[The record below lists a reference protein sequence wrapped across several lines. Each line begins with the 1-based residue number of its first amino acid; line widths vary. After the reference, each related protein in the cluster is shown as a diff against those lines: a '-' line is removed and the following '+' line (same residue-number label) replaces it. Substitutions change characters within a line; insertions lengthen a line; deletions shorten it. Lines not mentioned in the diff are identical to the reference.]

1 MPSFI
6 HLHTSAKDSLLFNK
20 DSKEDKENLQASRM
34 YLSYTVIFLSII
46 GILIKKLNYYFSMT
60 EICTALSEGRFAVV
74 FLCLVIQFSYK
85 GIKKPDPMGVSK
97 ELQLWMLTRSLGMTL
112 FFIMFPLSTAYLKLG
127 TAVVIL
133 SINPILTN
141 ILSSLIL
148 KEKFIPKYL
157 VSCIVAFIGLLL
169 ATLNSHNSTNEADE
183 KLTYNDILYGCL
195 IGLISAFS
203 FALIN
208 ISGKVLIKSFSSE
221 DLNYITSTWGII
233 LNFIIMIIFDRKA
246 FGVFLH
252 GTYLFFIVLIG
263 ITTWVTYHLG
273 NIAIKLA
280 DISKTSYILYMQ
292 IPIIALYEIIVLGI
306 SYNLLELLGILIII
320 GSLLITSVFYN

>member
-6 HLHTSAKDSLLFNK
+6 HLHTSAKDSLLFNN
-20 DSKEDKENLQASRM
+20 DSKADKENLQASRM

-46 GILIKKLNYYFSMT
+46 GILIKKLNFYFSMS
-60 EICTALSEGRFAVV
+60 EICTALSEGRFVVV
-74 FLCLVIQFSYK
+74 FLCLVVQFSYK

-97 ELQLWMLTRSLGMTL
+97 ELQLWMLTRSLGMTI
-112 FFIMFPLSTAYLKLG
+112 FFIFFPLSTSYLKLG

-141 ILSSLIL
+141 ILSSIIL

-157 VSCIVAFIGLLL
+157 VSCIIAFFGLLL
-169 ATLNSHNSTNEADE
+169 TTLSSHHSSSESDA
-183 KLTYNDILYGCL
+183 KLTFNDLLFGCF
-195 IGLISAFS
+195 IGLISALS

-233 LNFIIMIIFDRKA
+233 INFIIMIFFDRKA
-246 FGVFLH
+246 FSVFFD
-252 GTYLFFIVLIG
+252 GTYLFFIILIG

-280 DISKTSYILYMQ
+280 DISKTSYILYLQ
-292 IPIIALYEIIVLGI
+292 IPIVALYEIIILGI
-306 SYNLLELLGILIII
+306 SYSFLEVLGILIIVS
-320 GSLLITSVFYN
+320 SLLITSVFYK